1 MKGAI
6 IIIIASI
13 SMLYCNNESNHQEVD
28 NTVELT
34 LKNNESIHKM
44 KTLYIFPH
52 PDDESFGPAPV
63 IYRQI
68 QNKEEVHLLTL
79 TKGGATKMRFK
90 YNLSVDEMGEIRF
103 KEMLKVE
110 KVLGLTSMT
119 VCDYPDGEIAHF
131 DPKEFEVLIKKHI
144 DKIKPNI
151 IVTYPIH
158 GISGHHDHLACHAI
172 VKRLFCELKEKPQ
185 YSYLKR
191 LAFLTLPTPNEEESK
206 GGNADVRTTKKQY
219 IDCIVNLN
227 EEEVSKLKEA
237 LSCYE
242 SFAEVIKETNVIE
255 HLGNKIHFEF
265 FNEDYTKPVEDLNYG
280 L

>member
-1 MKGAI
+1 
-6 IIIIASI
+6 
-13 SMLYCNNESNHQEVD
+13 
-28 NTVELT
+28 
-34 LKNNESIHKM
+34 M

-63 IYRQI
+63 IYRQT

-90 YNLSVDEMGEIRF
+90 YNLSISEMGEVRF
-103 KEMLKVE
+103 KEMLNVG

-119 VCDYPDGEIAHF
+119 VLDYPDGGMAQM
-131 DPKEFEVLIKKHI
+131 DPREFEVLIKEHI
-144 DKIKPNI
+144 DKIRPDI

-158 GISGHHDHLACHAI
+158 GISCHHDHLACHAI
-172 VKRLFCELKEKPQ
+172 VKRLFCELKDRAE

-191 LAFLTLPTPNEEESK
+191 LAFLTLPTPNEDERK
-206 GGNADVRTTKKQY
+206 GGNADVRTSKKQY
-219 IDCIVNLN
+219 VDCIVNLN

-237 LSCYE
+237 LSCYV
-242 SFAEVIKETNVIE
+242 SFTDVIKETNVIE

-265 FNEDYTKPVEDLNYG
+265 FNEDFKNPVDNLTSEL
-280 L
+280 

>member
-1 MKGAI
+1 
-6 IIIIASI
+6 
-13 SMLYCNNESNHQEVD
+13 
-28 NTVELT
+28 
-34 LKNNESIHKM
+34 M

-63 IYRQI
+63 MYRQT

-90 YNLSVDEMGEIRF
+90 YNLSIDEMGDVRY
-103 KEMLKVE
+103 KEMLNVE

-119 VCDYPDGEIAHF
+119 ICNFEDGGMAHI
-131 DPKEFEVLIKKHI
+131 DPREFEKLIKKHI

-172 VKRLFCELKEKPQ
+172 VKRLYCDLKAKAE
-185 YSYLKR
+185 YAFLKR
-191 LAFLTLPTPNEEESK
+191 LAFLTLPTPNESEAV
-206 GGNADVRTTKKQY
+206 GGNANVNTTKKQY

-227 EEEVSKLKEA
+227 EDEVAKLKEA

-242 SFAEVIKETNVIE
+242 SFTDVIKETNVIE
-255 HLGNKIHFEF
+255 HLGKKIHFEF
-265 FNEDYTKPVEDLNYG
+265 FDENYRDPVDELTHG

>member
-1 MKGAI
+1 
-6 IIIIASI
+6 
-13 SMLYCNNESNHQEVD
+13 
-28 NTVELT
+28 
-34 LKNNESIHKM
+34 M

-63 IYRQI
+63 MYRQTK
-68 QNKEEVHLLTL
+68 NKEEVHLLTL

-90 YNLSVDEMGEIRF
+90 YNLSKSEMGEVRV
-103 KEMLKVE
+103 KEMLNVE
-110 KVLGLTSMT
+110 QLLGLTSMT
-119 VCDYPDGEIAHF
+119 VLDYPDGGMAHM
-131 DPKEFEVLIKKHI
+131 DPREFEVVIKKYI
-144 DKIKPNI
+144 DEIKPNI

-172 VKRLFCELKEKPQ
+172 VKRLFCELQENPE

-191 LAFLTLPTPNEEESK
+191 LAFLTLPTPNETETQ
-206 GGNADVRTTKKQY
+206 GGNASVRTSKSEY

-227 EEEVSKLKEA
+227 EEEVGKLKEA
-237 LSCYE
+237 LGCYV
-242 SFAEVIKETNVIE
+242 SFTDIIEETNVIE

-265 FNEDYTKPVEDLNYG
+265 FNEEFTDPVGDLGYG